1 MKIYSSNY
9 SSMTDLAKE
18 AEAKSWQ
25 NNEIVTIACDTQ
37 KEMDETVEYLQN
49 NESCLDYVDNDGV
62 MEVWGTDMQ
71 IDDAEY
77 RVHVYVI
84 DADKNRF

>member
-1 MKIYSSNY
+1 
-9 SSMTDLAKE
+9 MTDLAKE

-62 MEVWGTDMQ
+62 MEVWGTD